1 MKAKKV
7 FAMVLA
13 AALTLSSSSVLYAAS
28 ESSQTES
35 TAQEKNSSE
44 ETAEP
49 GSRNQEADSKETESG
64 TGNSSSADKKEKT
77 EPKAAEKPGNVPG
90 DTGEIQSISDD
101 SRDTQST
108 PEDGGDTQSAP
119 ENNGD
124 IQSIPENTEDTQ
136 SIPEDSID
144 TQSIPEDSIDTQSI
158 PDNTEDTINIPEN
171 TEDIQS
177 TPGAKTDAN
186 SLQVQKAVGDLVTD
200 SRVAEDIRNTLGLDE
215 TEPITKEVLERLTYL
230 YCDGADSLDGLEY
243 AGNLSSLVSTGG
255 GLTDLSPLTGL
266 EKLTWIN
273 VSNNQITEIPSL
285 SQLTNLNSL
294 AIEENPVSVI
304 AEDVKSSEIFID
316 LSAGAPAAEEIFR
329 DYVSFEPVNL
339 MENSGS
345 YYVSPVSSH
354 FRVHDPSF
362 STQDNDMIQ
371 IDGSIG
377 GTGFQIEILGT
388 GTGTVVAAVGNAT
401 KEIPITV
408 SPVQEEVEENEN
420 IHTLPQFTD
429 TNSDMLLYDGE
440 IWDLSGDMA
449 ETLPSER
456 KVTNYVSCRVYYGNR
471 VLSDLTVLDENSTL
485 YYWPANADTGAYES
499 EVWVADNVR
508 TITPTGYID
517 SEGAYHYWEY
527 QYEEGE
533 ARPRELRV
541 VPGVDHVSGNYAYLE
556 DGSAIYFLN
565 TGSFIERTYDLENP
579 IQEVKGQYI
588 LDTEGILWQR
598 NSNDYEKIAD
608 QVTDFC
614 ENGAY
619 ISQGTLYS
627 GNGQVLDTEVE
638 RIEDSGSLN
647 YYVKGKDYYWIR
659 YDDTVELY
667 ASDVKSSLDRL
678 FLLNDGTLWVNG
690 TEEGYQILSS
700 VEEISGEYGTY
711 NALRKDGSV
720 WRVNPPLAPYMI
732 FQSEEGPETPEE
744 ILWNK
749 TDEAT
754 GISATAQGIPDS
766 VMLQVNAVS
775 EGDEA
780 YGQDYG
786 LISDYITGQGGEDF
800 RIYDIKLVDE
810 NGGTYQPEDGNMVT
824 VSVPKPETFGESV
837 KVYHQNEDK
846 SMTELV
852 SASEEGTVVFQTP
865 GFSLFALA
873 DFGSTEVPE
882 GAEDPQN
889 PENSQNPEEPGS
901 TQEPENPQNPQEPGS
916 TQDPDN
922 QQNSQEPESS
932 QDSQNPENA
941 QEAADEKQDQELK
954 KTNEVKKGTPVNQVK
969 SGTENKNSV
978 KTGDETPVV
987 LYGCLA
993 LAGILVLSGVGI
1005 YVRKKR

>member
-144 TQSIPEDSIDTQSI
+144 TQSIP
-158 PDNTEDTINIPEN
+158 DNTEDTINIPEN

-200 SRVAEDIRNTLGLDE
+200 SRVAEEIRNTLGLDE

-230 YCDGADSLDGLEY
+230 NCGGADSLEGLEY
-243 AGNLSSLVSTGG
+243 AVNLTSLTSNYG

-266 EKLTWIN
+266 EKLTRID
-273 VSNNQITEIPSL
+273 VGYNQITEIPSL

-294 AIEENPVSVI
+294 LINGNPVSVI
-304 AEDVKSSEIFID
+304 ADDVKSSEILVD
-316 LSAGAPAAEEIFR
+316 LSAEAPAAEEIFR

-354 FRVHDPSF
+354 FRIFEASF
-362 STQDNDMIQ
+362 STQDNDIIQ
-371 IDGSIG
+371 IDGSYG
-377 GTGFQIEILGT
+377 GSGVQIEILGT
-388 GTGTVVAAVGNAT
+388 GSGTVVAAVGNAT
-401 KEIPITV
+401 KEIPVNI

-440 IWDLSGDMA
+440 IWDLSGEMA
-449 ETLPSER
+449 ETIPSER

-471 VLSDLTVLDENSTL
+471 ILSDLTVLDENSTL

-565 TGSFIERTYDLENP
+565 TGFFTETTYDLENP
-579 IQEVKGQYI
+579 IREVKGQYI

-598 NSNDYEKIAD
+598 NSNDYEQIAD

-889 PENSQNPEEPGS
+889 PE
-901 TQEPENPQNPQEPGS
+901 EPENPQNPQEPGS

>member
-144 TQSIPEDSIDTQSI
+144 TQSIP
-158 PDNTEDTINIPEN
+158 DNTEDTINIPEN

-200 SRVAEDIRNTLGLDE
+200 SRVAEEIRNTLGLDE

-230 YCDGADSLDGLEY
+230 NCGGADSLEGLEY
-243 AGNLSSLVSTGG
+243 AVNLTSLTSNYG

-266 EKLTWIN
+266 EKLTQID
-273 VSNNQITEIPSL
+273 VGYNQITEIPSL

-294 AIEENPVSVI
+294 LINGNPVSVI
-304 AEDVKSSEIFID
+304 ADDVKSSEILVD
-316 LSAGAPAAEEIFR
+316 LSAEAPAAEEIFR

-354 FRVHDPSF
+354 FRIFEASF
-362 STQDNDMIQ
+362 STQDNDIIQ
-371 IDGSIG
+371 IDGSYG
-377 GTGFQIEILGT
+377 GSGVQIEILGT
-388 GTGTVVAAVGNAT
+388 GSGTVVAAVGNAT
-401 KEIPITV
+401 KEIPVNI

-440 IWDLSGDMA
+440 IWDLSGEMA
-449 ETLPSER
+449 ETIPSER
-456 KVTNYVSCRVYYGNR
+456 KVTNYVSCRVYYGKR
-471 VLSDLTVLDENSTL
+471 ILSDLTVLDENSTL

-565 TGSFIERTYDLENP
+565 TGFFTETTYDLENP
-579 IQEVKGQYI
+579 IREVKGQYI

-598 NSNDYEKIAD
+598 NSNDYEQIAD

-889 PENSQNPEEPGS
+889 PE
-901 TQEPENPQNPQEPGS
+901 EPENPQNPQEPGS

>member
-144 TQSIPEDSIDTQSI
+144 TQSIP
-158 PDNTEDTINIPEN
+158 DNTEDTINIPEN

-200 SRVAEDIRNTLGLDE
+200 SRVAEEIRNTLGLDE

-230 YCDGADSLDGLEY
+230 NCGGADSLEGLEY
-243 AGNLSSLVSTGG
+243 AVNLTSLTSNYG

-266 EKLTWIN
+266 EKLMRID
-273 VSNNQITEIPSL
+273 VGYNQITEIPSL

-294 AIEENPVSVI
+294 LINGNPVSVI
-304 AEDVKSSEIFID
+304 ADDVKSSEILVD
-316 LSAGAPAAEEIFR
+316 LSAEAPAAEEIFR

-354 FRVHDPSF
+354 FRIFEASF
-362 STQDNDMIQ
+362 STQDNDIIQ
-371 IDGSIG
+371 IDGSYG
-377 GTGFQIEILGT
+377 GSGVQIEILGT
-388 GTGTVVAAVGNAT
+388 GSGTVVAAVGNAT
-401 KEIPITV
+401 KEIPVNI

-440 IWDLSGDMA
+440 IWDLSGEMA
-449 ETLPSER
+449 ETIPSER

-471 VLSDLTVLDENSTL
+471 ILSDLTVLDENSTL

-565 TGSFIERTYDLENP
+565 TGFFTETTYDLENP
-579 IQEVKGQYI
+579 IREVKGQYI

-598 NSNDYEKIAD
+598 NSNDYEQIAD

-889 PENSQNPEEPGS
+889 PE
-901 TQEPENPQNPQEPGS
+901 EPENPQNPQEPGS

>member
-144 TQSIPEDSIDTQSI
+144 TQSIP
-158 PDNTEDTINIPEN
+158 DNTEDTINIPEN

-200 SRVAEDIRNTLGLDE
+200 SRVAEEIRNTLGLDE

-230 YCDGADSLDGLEY
+230 NCGGADSLEGLEY
-243 AGNLSSLVSTGG
+243 AVNLTSLTSNYG

-266 EKLTWIN
+266 EKLTQID
-273 VSNNQITEIPSL
+273 VGYNQITEIPSL

-294 AIEENPVSVI
+294 LINGNPVSVI
-304 AEDVKSSEIFID
+304 ADDVKSSEILVD
-316 LSAGAPAAEEIFR
+316 LSAEAPAAEEIFR

-354 FRVHDPSF
+354 FRIFEASF
-362 STQDNDMIQ
+362 STQDNDIIQ
-371 IDGSIG
+371 IDGSYG
-377 GTGFQIEILGT
+377 GSGVQIEILGT
-388 GTGTVVAAVGNAT
+388 GSGTVVAAVGNAT
-401 KEIPITV
+401 KEIPVNI

-440 IWDLSGDMA
+440 IWDLSGEMA
-449 ETLPSER
+449 ETIPSER

-471 VLSDLTVLDENSTL
+471 ILSDLTVLDENSTL

-565 TGSFIERTYDLENP
+565 TGFFTETTYDLENP
-579 IQEVKGQYI
+579 IREVKGQYI

-598 NSNDYEKIAD
+598 NSNDYEQIAD

-889 PENSQNPEEPGS
+889 PE
-901 TQEPENPQNPQEPGS
+901 EPENPQNPQEPGS

>member
-1 MKAKKV
+1 M
-7 FAMVLA
+7 
-13 AALTLSSSSVLYAAS
+13 
-28 ESSQTES
+28 
-35 TAQEKNSSE
+35 
-44 ETAEP
+44 
-49 GSRNQEADSKETESG
+49 
-64 TGNSSSADKKEKT
+64 
-77 EPKAAEKPGNVPG
+77 
-90 DTGEIQSISDD
+90 
-101 SRDTQST
+101 
-108 PEDGGDTQSAP
+108 
-119 ENNGD
+119 
-124 IQSIPENTEDTQ
+124 
-136 SIPEDSID
+136 
-144 TQSIPEDSIDTQSI
+144 
-158 PDNTEDTINIPEN
+158 
-171 TEDIQS
+171 
-177 TPGAKTDAN
+177 
-186 SLQVQKAVGDLVTD
+186 
-200 SRVAEDIRNTLGLDE
+200 
-215 TEPITKEVLERLTYL
+215 
-230 YCDGADSLDGLEY
+230 
-243 AGNLSSLVSTGG
+243 
-255 GLTDLSPLTGL
+255 
-266 EKLTWIN
+266 
-273 VSNNQITEIPSL
+273 
-285 SQLTNLNSL
+285 
-294 AIEENPVSVI
+294 
-304 AEDVKSSEIFID
+304 
-316 LSAGAPAAEEIFR
+316 
-329 DYVSFEPVNL
+329 
-339 MENSGS
+339 
-345 YYVSPVSSH
+345 
-354 FRVHDPSF
+354 
-362 STQDNDMIQ
+362 
-371 IDGSIG
+371 
-377 GTGFQIEILGT
+377 
-388 GTGTVVAAVGNAT
+388 
-401 KEIPITV
+401 
-408 SPVQEEVEENEN
+408 
-420 IHTLPQFTD
+420 
-429 TNSDMLLYDGE
+429 
-440 IWDLSGDMA
+440 
-449 ETLPSER
+449 
-456 KVTNYVSCRVYYGNR
+456 
-471 VLSDLTVLDENSTL
+471 
-485 YYWPANADTGAYES
+485 
-499 EVWVADNVR
+499 
-508 TITPTGYID
+508 
-517 SEGAYHYWEY
+517 
-527 QYEEGE
+527 
-533 ARPRELRV
+533 
-541 VPGVDHVSGNYAYLE
+541 PGVDHVSGNYAYLE

-565 TGSFIERTYDLENP
+565 TGFFTETTYDLENP
-579 IQEVKGQYI
+579 IREVKGQYI

-598 NSNDYEKIAD
+598 NSNDYEQIAD

-889 PENSQNPEEPGS
+889 PE
-901 TQEPENPQNPQEPGS
+901 EPENPQNPQEPGS

>member
-144 TQSIPEDSIDTQSI
+144 TQSIP
-158 PDNTEDTINIPEN
+158 DNTEDTINIPEN

-200 SRVAEDIRNTLGLDE
+200 SRVAEEIRNTLGLDE

-230 YCDGADSLDGLEY
+230 NCGGADSLEGLEY
-243 AGNLSSLVSTGG
+243 AVNLTSLTSNYG

-266 EKLTWIN
+266 EKLMRID
-273 VSNNQITEIPSL
+273 VGYNQITEIPSL

-294 AIEENPVSVI
+294 LINGNPVSVI
-304 AEDVKSSEIFID
+304 ADDVKSSEILVD
-316 LSAGAPAAEEIFR
+316 LSAEAPAAEEIFR

-354 FRVHDPSF
+354 FRIFEASF
-362 STQDNDMIQ
+362 STQDNDIIQ
-371 IDGSIG
+371 IDGSYG
-377 GTGFQIEILGT
+377 GSGVQIEILGT
-388 GTGTVVAAVGNAT
+388 GSGTVVAAVGNAT
-401 KEIPITV
+401 KEIPVNI

-440 IWDLSGDMA
+440 IWDLSGEMA
-449 ETLPSER
+449 ETIPSER

-471 VLSDLTVLDENSTL
+471 ILSDLTVLDENSTL

-556 DGSAIYFLN
+556 DGCAIYFLN
-565 TGSFIERTYDLENP
+565 TGFFTETTYDLENP
-579 IQEVKGQYI
+579 IREVKGQYI

-598 NSNDYEKIAD
+598 NSNDYEQIAD

-889 PENSQNPEEPGS
+889 PE
-901 TQEPENPQNPQEPGS
+901 EPENPQNPQEPGS

>member
-144 TQSIPEDSIDTQSI
+144 TQSIP
-158 PDNTEDTINIPEN
+158 DNTEDTINIPEN

-200 SRVAEDIRNTLGLDE
+200 SRVAEEIRNTLGLDE

-230 YCDGADSLDGLEY
+230 NCGGADSLEGLEY
-243 AGNLSSLVSTGG
+243 AVNLTSLTSNYG

-266 EKLTWIN
+266 EKLTRID
-273 VSNNQITEIPSL
+273 VGYNQITEIPSL

-294 AIEENPVSVI
+294 LINGNPVSVI
-304 AEDVKSSEIFID
+304 ADDVKSSEILVD
-316 LSAGAPAAEEIFR
+316 LSAEAPAAEEIFR

-354 FRVHDPSF
+354 FRIFEASF
-362 STQDNDMIQ
+362 STQDNDIIQ
-371 IDGSIG
+371 IDGSYG
-377 GTGFQIEILGT
+377 GSGVQIEILGT
-388 GTGTVVAAVGNAT
+388 GSGTVVAAVGNAT
-401 KEIPITV
+401 KEIPVNI

-440 IWDLSGDMA
+440 IWDLSGEMA
-449 ETLPSER
+449 ETIPSER

-471 VLSDLTVLDENSTL
+471 ILSDLTVLDENSTL

-565 TGSFIERTYDLENP
+565 TGFFTETTYDLENP
-579 IQEVKGQYI
+579 IREVKGQYI

-598 NSNDYEKIAD
+598 NSNDYEQIAD

-889 PENSQNPEEPGS
+889 PE
-901 TQEPENPQNPQEPGS
+901 EPENPQNPQEPGS

-993 LAGILVLSGVGI
+993 LDGILVLSGVGI

>member
-144 TQSIPEDSIDTQSI
+144 TQSIP
-158 PDNTEDTINIPEN
+158 DNTEDTINIPEN

-200 SRVAEDIRNTLGLDE
+200 SRVAEEIRNTLGLDE

-230 YCDGADSLDGLEY
+230 NCGGADSLEGLEY
-243 AGNLSSLVSTGG
+243 AVNLTSLTSNYG

-266 EKLTWIN
+266 EKLTRID
-273 VSNNQITEIPSL
+273 VGYNQITEIPSL

-294 AIEENPVSVI
+294 LINGNPVSVI
-304 AEDVKSSEIFID
+304 ADDVKSSEILVD
-316 LSAGAPAAEEIFR
+316 LSAEAPAAEEIFR

-354 FRVHDPSF
+354 FRIFEASF
-362 STQDNDMIQ
+362 STQDNDIIQ
-371 IDGSIG
+371 IDGSYG
-377 GTGFQIEILGT
+377 GSGVQIEILGT
-388 GTGTVVAAVGNAT
+388 GSGTVVAAVGNAT
-401 KEIPITV
+401 KEIPVNI

-440 IWDLSGDMA
+440 IWDLSGEMA
-449 ETLPSER
+449 ETIPSER

-471 VLSDLTVLDENSTL
+471 ILSDLTVLDENSTL

-565 TGSFIERTYDLENP
+565 TGFFTETTYDLENP
-579 IQEVKGQYI
+579 IREVKGQYI

-598 NSNDYEKIAD
+598 NSNDYEQIAD

-889 PENSQNPEEPGS
+889 PE
-901 TQEPENPQNPQEPGS
+901 EPENPQNPQEPGS

-922 QQNSQEPESS
+922 Q

>member
-144 TQSIPEDSIDTQSI
+144 TQSIP
-158 PDNTEDTINIPEN
+158 DNTEDTINIPEN

-200 SRVAEDIRNTLGLDE
+200 SRVAEEIRNTLGLDE

-230 YCDGADSLDGLEY
+230 NCGGADSLEGLEY
-243 AGNLSSLVSTGG
+243 AVNLTSLTSNYG

-266 EKLTWIN
+266 EKLTQID
-273 VSNNQITEIPSL
+273 VGYNQITEIPSL

-294 AIEENPVSVI
+294 LINGNPVSVI
-304 AEDVKSSEIFID
+304 ADDVKSSEILVD
-316 LSAGAPAAEEIFR
+316 LSAEAPAAEEIFR

-354 FRVHDPSF
+354 FRIFEASF
-362 STQDNDMIQ
+362 ATQDNDIIQ
-371 IDGSIG
+371 IDGSYG
-377 GTGFQIEILGT
+377 GSGVQIEILGT
-388 GTGTVVAAVGNAT
+388 GSGTVVAAVGNAT
-401 KEIPITV
+401 KEIPVNI

-440 IWDLSGDMA
+440 IWDLSGEMA
-449 ETLPSER
+449 ETIPSER

-471 VLSDLTVLDENSTL
+471 ILSDLTVLDENSTL

-565 TGSFIERTYDLENP
+565 TGFFTETTYDLENP
-579 IQEVKGQYI
+579 IREVKGQYI

-598 NSNDYEKIAD
+598 NSNDYEQIAD

-889 PENSQNPEEPGS
+889 PE
-901 TQEPENPQNPQEPGS
+901 EPENPQNPQEPGS